1 MSSGRKIGIMG
12 GTFDPPHLGHIL
24 PVEVAA
30 AEFQL
35 DWVWFIPAFIPPHK
49 QDQERT
55 DPFHRTAM
63 LALALKNFPQ
73 FRISPLELLRADI
86 SFTVDTIR
94 ELQSQVDAQ
103 DRLYF
108 IMGSDSFLE
117 VHTWYSPARL
127 LTACHFIIV
136 NRGDK
141 KEALLKNLEELE
153 SDLRLSLKQSVHFV
167 SSLPIPYSSTE
178 IRRIVSAGGT
188 EISNMVFP
196 EVEAYIK
203 KHCLYGR

>member
-24 PVEVAA
+24 PVEIAA
-30 AEFQL
+30 AEFHL

-49 QDQERT
+49 QDQQRT

-63 LALALKNFPQ
+63 LALALKNFPC

-94 ELQSQVDAQ
+94 ELQSQVEAY
-103 DRLYF
+103 DRLFF

-117 VHTWYSPARL
+117 VHTWYSPAKL
-127 LTACHFIIV
+127 LASCDVIVV
-136 NRGDK
+136 NRGD
-141 KEALLKNLEELE
+141 ENDELRKNLENLE
-153 SDLRLSLKQSVHFV
+153 AHLQLSLKESVHFV
-167 SSLPIPYSSTE
+167 SSAPIPFSSSE
-178 IRRIVSAGGT
+178 IRRTVSEGGLV
-188 EISNMVFP
+188 SNMVFP

-203 KHCLYGR
+203 KHCLYRR

>member
-1 MSSGRKIGIMG
+1 MTSGRRIGIMG
-12 GTFDPPHLGHIL
+12 GTFDPPHLGHIV
-24 PVEVAA
+24 PVEIAA
-30 AEFQL
+30 AEFDL

-55 DPFHRTAM
+55 NPFHRTAM
-63 LALALKNFPQ
+63 LALALKNFPK

-94 ELQSQVDAQ
+94 ELQSQVDTQ

-117 VHTWYSPARL
+117 MHTWYSPATL
-127 LTACHFIIV
+127 LASCDFIVV
-136 NRGDK
+136 NRGDEIGK
-141 KEALLKNLEELE
+141 LRKNLEYLE
-153 SDLRLSLKQSVHFV
+153 FNFQVTLKESVHFV
-167 SSLPIPYSSTE
+167 SSQPLPISSTE
-178 IRRIVSAGGT
+178 IRQIVSTGGT
-188 EISNMVFP
+188 EVSNMIFP

-203 KHCLYGR
+203 KHSLYRR